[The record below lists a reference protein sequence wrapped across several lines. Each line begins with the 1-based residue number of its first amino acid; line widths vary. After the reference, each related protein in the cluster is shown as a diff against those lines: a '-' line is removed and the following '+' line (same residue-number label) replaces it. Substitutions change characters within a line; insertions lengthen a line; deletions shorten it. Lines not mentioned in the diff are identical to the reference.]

1 MFGGR
6 DMYQQAGNN
15 MNIVRRIGRYF
26 ALEKGKSMVASC
38 LIGLMILM
46 WVRVFAKKH
55 SPGTAEAALTAQ
67 AESSSGRGR
76 NEVKIRFIKLP
87 EIKGRNDVLSRDFF
101 AVEGWENLIKDADVN
116 NTNKVE
122 EVNVIVE
129 DDSEQGRRRKAVL
142 RLARQLKLDVIAL
155 GKRPEAFIENTLVSV
170 GDKLQVEDKGRLYE
184 FDVIEI
190 GENEVVLTCQGVRL
204 EIKMLQEPGLLNA
217 K

>member
-1 MFGGR
+1 
-6 DMYQQAGNN
+6 
-15 MNIVRRIGRYF
+15 MNIARRVRRYF
-26 ALEKGKSMVASC
+26 ALEKGKSMAAAC
-38 LIGLMILM
+38 LIGLMIFM

-55 SPGTAEAALTAQ
+55 SPGEAEAALTAQ
-67 AESSSGRGR
+67 AESLSGRGR
-76 NEVKIRFIKLP
+76 NEVKIRFVKLP

-101 AVEGWENLIKDADVN
+101 AVEGWENFIEDADGN
-116 NTNKVE
+116 KNKVE
-122 EVNVIVE
+122 EVNVVVE
-129 DDSEQGRRRKAVL
+129 DDSGQDDRRKAVL
-142 RLARQLKLDVIAL
+142 RLARQLKLDAIAF

>member
-1 MFGGR
+1 
-6 DMYQQAGNN
+6 

-26 ALEKGKSMVASC
+26 ALEKGKSMVAAC

-55 SPGTAEAALTAQ
+55 SPRTAEAALTAQ
-67 AESSSGRGR
+67 AESLSGRGR

-87 EIKGRNDVLSRDFF
+87 EIKGRNDILSRDFF
-101 AVEGWENLIKDADVN
+101 AVEEWENFIKDADG

-129 DDSEQGRRRKAVL
+129 DDSGQGRRRKAVL

-190 GENEVVLTCQGVRL
+190 GEKEVVLMCQGVRL

>member
-1 MFGGR
+1 
-6 DMYQQAGNN
+6 
-15 MNIVRRIGRYF
+15 MNIARRVRRYF
-26 ALEKGKSMVASC
+26 ALEKGKSMAVAC
-38 LIGLMILM
+38 LIGLMIFM

-55 SPGTAEAALTAQ
+55 SPDEAEAALTAQ
-67 AESSSGRGR
+67 AESLSGRGR

-87 EIKGRNDVLSRDFF
+87 EIKGRNDLLSRDFF
-101 AVEGWENLIKDADVN
+101 AVEGWENLIKDADGN

-122 EVNVIVE
+122 EVNVVVE

-204 EIKMLQEPGLLNA
+204 EIKMLQEPGVLNA
-217 K
+217 R

>member
-1 MFGGR
+1 
-6 DMYQQAGNN
+6 
-15 MNIVRRIGRYF
+15 MNIARRVRRYF
-26 ALEKGKSMVASC
+26 ALEKGKSMAAAC
-38 LIGLMILM
+38 LIGLMFFM

-55 SPGTAEAALTAQ
+55 SPGEAEAALTAQ
-67 AESSSGRGR
+67 AESLSGRGR

-101 AVEGWENLIKDADVN
+101 AVEGWENLIKDADG

-122 EVNVIVE
+122 EVNVVVE
-129 DDSEQGRRRKAVL
+129 DDSEQGSHRKAVL
-142 RLARQLKLDVIAL
+142 RLARQLKLDVIAF

-217 K
+217 R

>member
-1 MFGGR
+1 
-6 DMYQQAGNN
+6 

-55 SPGTAEAALTAQ
+55 SPGEAEAALTAQ
-67 AESSSGRGR
+67 TESLSGRGR

-87 EIKGRNDVLSRDFF
+87 EIKGRNDLLSRDFF
-101 AVEGWENLIKDADVN
+101 AVERWETFIKDADG
-116 NTNKVE
+116 NTNRVE
-122 EVNVIVE
+122 EVNVVVE

-142 RLARQLKLDVIAL
+142 RLARQLKLDVIAP